1 MLEKGNGISCSK
13 KNRQVLFT
21 LHINICRGIFE
32 PIIRLNIFL
41 FHILRTFRIG
51 KDRQK
56 KKKRKKE
63 RKTMVHHIFV
73 NLLEF
78 SIVDYHVC
86 LLLGLN
92 VLSKYE

>member
-56 KKKRKKE
+56 KKKEKRREKPWFI
-63 RKTMVHHIFV
+63 TF
-73 NLLEF
+73 LLTSWNF
-78 SIVDYHVC
+78 
-86 LLLGLN
+86 LLLIIM
-92 VLSKYE
+92 YACY